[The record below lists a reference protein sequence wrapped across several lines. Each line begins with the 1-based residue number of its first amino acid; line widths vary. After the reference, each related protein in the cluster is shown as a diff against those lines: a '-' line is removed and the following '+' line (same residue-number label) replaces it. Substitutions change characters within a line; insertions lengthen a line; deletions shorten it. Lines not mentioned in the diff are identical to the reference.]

1 MKSGLQ
7 PQTFGC
13 PQISS
18 SFFFKQGRP
27 KEGHLDRLLMKHLPS
42 LPSLSLSQGSPDTLK
57 EFFLSRFLTRQKCSN
72 IQVCLLL
79 PSNIKT
85 SHPFYP
91 HWDPEQMETTPWEAE
106 GATSSLR
113 KDRPSHLASS
123 LLCRSQRSEDGNPK
137 HSTFDF
143 QIHCGRFSQDKP
155 NFLLHAFL
163 CHTAKSRFVTLQ
175 MYDC

>member
-1 MKSGLQ
+1 MLFRSGCDQASTSPSTLMAFSSPYPQYHPLLQ
-7 PQTFGC
+7 CECDLAQP
-13 PQISS
+13 
-18 SFFFKQGRP
+18 RR
-27 KEGHLDRLLMKHLPS
+27 LLLMKHLPS

-57 EFFLSRFLTRQKCSN
+57 EFFLSRFLTRQKRSN
-72 IQVCLLL
+72 IHVCLLL

-123 LLCRSQRSEDGNPK
+123 LLCRSQRSEDGTLQVFMLLGLYPLC
-137 HSTFDF
+137 DYV
-143 QIHCGRFSQDKP
+143 
-155 NFLLHAFL
+155 LLHDPSQREFIHQ
-163 CHTAKSRFVTLQ
+163 CV
-175 MYDC
+175 